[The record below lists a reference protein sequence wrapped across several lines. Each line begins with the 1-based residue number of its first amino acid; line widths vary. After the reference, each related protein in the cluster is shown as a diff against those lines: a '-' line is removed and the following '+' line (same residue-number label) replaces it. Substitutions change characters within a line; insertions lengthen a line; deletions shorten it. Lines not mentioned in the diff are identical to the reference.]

1 MAEPGMSTDSPEG
14 EAPRREADTEA
25 PRPLA
30 DRELP
35 VSASSEADRPVSH
48 RAFSA
53 TPDHAGPD
61 TTAHAGEAA
70 TSLNEEA
77 SAIDAEPLTEDQ
89 VKLALRRVK
98 DPELNLN
105 ILDLGLVYAIRVDG
119 NDVSIDMTLTS
130 PGCPSGP
137 EIMTDAER
145 HLRAIPGVG
154 DVSVNLVW
162 SPFWSPERIEPR
174 VRAYLGF

>member
-1 MAEPGMSTDSPEG
+1 MTDEPTP
-14 EAPRREADTEA
+14 
-25 PRPLA
+25 
-30 DRELP
+30 P
-35 VSASSEADRPVSH
+35 VSAE
-48 RAFSA
+48 
-53 TPDHAGPD
+53 
-61 TTAHAGEAA
+61 
-70 TSLNEEA
+70 SL
-77 SAIDAEPLTEDQ
+77 EPPPTDEI
-89 VKLALRRVK
+89 VKLALRKVK

-119 NDVSIDMTLTS
+119 NAVSVDMTLTS

-145 HLRAIPGVG
+145 HLSAIPGVG
-154 DVSVNLVW
+154 EVAVNLVW